1 MKPEGGVGRQ
11 EDVREE
17 VRWDEMRKGRS
28 RGGLDGSHLESRV
41 MRKKRKK
48 RRKVRRGNI
57 VERRKQ
63 GGVKEVQKEARSRL
77 PEVSD
82 L

>member
-1 MKPEGGVGRQ
+1 MR
-11 EDVREE
+11 DE

-41 MRKKRKK
+41 MRKK